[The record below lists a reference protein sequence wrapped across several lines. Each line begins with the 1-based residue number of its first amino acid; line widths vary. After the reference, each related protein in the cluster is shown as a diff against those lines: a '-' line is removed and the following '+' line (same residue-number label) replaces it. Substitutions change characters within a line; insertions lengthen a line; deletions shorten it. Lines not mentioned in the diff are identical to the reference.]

1 MGKLVYNNNPFQS
14 NIMRYIYDCFMIW
27 SVSEHELDS
36 FVLYINSKITSIK
49 FTMKKYIFLD
59 VKVTKINKLLHEQN
73 YKHNTFVFAPI
84 FYELNSKI

>member
-14 NIMRYIYDCFMIW
+14 NIMRYIDDCFMIW
-27 SVSEHELDS
+27 SGSEHELDS

-59 VKVTKINKLLHEQN
+59 VKVTKINKLL
-73 YKHNTFVFAPI
+73 
-84 FYELNSKI
+84 L